1 MVAPDVRRFV
11 RERARSASSWLG
23 SGVRAVLLVTL
34 AAMGQVASAQ
44 APSPEP
50 GVFTEVLDVRVVNI
64 EVVVTDKKGVRVHD
78 LAPEDFA
85 ITIDGQDVPVEFF
98 TEVLGGRSIA
108 PGASSGTVPALAPGE
123 PVGTSFLVFIDD
135 FYAIR
140 RDRNRVLDHVIEQLP
155 RLGPQDRMAV
165 VAFDGKSLEMLSSWS
180 QTPATLARVLTAAKE
195 RDSGGL
201 QRIAE
206 QRNFRVT
213 RSLVGNNDPIRRGAL
228 GVVPE
233 LALDEEDEALRIT
246 DHMKRIVLAASSALR
261 GFANPP
267 GRKVMMLLSGGWP
280 YNPAQWVVDEPF
292 RTAYSTRIPSGQE
305 IYRQLVDTANR
316 LSYTLYTADL
326 PLFAQ
331 STSLL
336 DTSAASGPA
345 TGTSL
350 EFERERELELTLG
363 ELARQTGGRAMINS
377 NANTLF
383 ERVLDDTRSYY
394 WLGFTPTWQGDD
406 QGHDIDIIVRRPGLD
421 VRFRRSFSDLSRSTE
436 VSMMVE
442 STLLF
447 GSTAGVEG
455 LPAELGE
462 PSAAGIGKVMVPF
475 RVGIPVHEVTF
486 LPTAEG
492 YSAALE
498 LRIAVVDSRGSRAEI
513 PVIPLELRVKDEPE
527 GEAFTVYES
536 ALKMRKRPH
545 RLVFSLYDSVSGKI
559 ISSLLDYDPTP
570 VKKARRKRVSG

>member
-1 MVAPDVRRFV
+1 MDAPNVRRFV
-11 RERARSASSWLG
+11 HASALGARRRLVSSARAIVLMALAGLG
-23 SGVRAVLLVTL
+23 PAV
-34 AAMGQVASAQ
+34 SAQ
-44 APSPEP
+44 APSSEP
-50 GVFTEVLDVRVVNI
+50 GIFTEVLDVRVVNI

-140 RDRNRVLDHVIEQLP
+140 RDRNRILDHVIEQLP

-180 QTPATLARVLTAAKE
+180 QTPETLARVLTAAKE
-195 RDSGGL
+195 RASGGL

-206 QRNFRVT
+206 QRNFRAT
-213 RSLVGNNDPIRRGAL
+213 RNLLGENDPLGRGAL

-233 LALDEEDEALRIT
+233 LALDEEDEALRIAE
-246 DHMKRIVLAASSALR
+246 HMKRIVLAASSALR

-280 YNPAQWVVDEPF
+280 YNPAQWVVNEPF
-292 RTAYSTRIPSGQE
+292 RTAYSTRIPSGQD

-336 DTSAASGPA
+336 DASAATGPG
-345 TGTSL
+345 TGTTL
-350 EFERERELELTLG
+350 EFERERELELTLR

-447 GSTAGVEG
+447 GSTAGTEG
-455 LPAELGE
+455 LPTELGD
-462 PSAAGIGKVMVPF
+462 PTGAGIGKVMVPF
-475 RVGIPVHEVTF
+475 RVGIPVHEVSF

-492 YSAALE
+492 FSAALE
-498 LRIAVVDSRGSRAEI
+498 LRIAVIDSRGNRAEI
-513 PVIPLELRVKDEPE
+513 PVIPLELRVEDEPE
-527 GEAFTVYES
+527 GQAFSVYES

-559 ISSLLDYDPTP
+559 ISSVIDYDPNAF
-570 VKKARRKRVSG
+570 KKTRRSRATG